1 MLIFFYEKLSFV
13 DKKMDEKKNK
23 LGELST
29 KEVQEITDNAIKF
42 GMRMFNGT
50 VAKCQICTSRFYAF
64 MKIT

>member
-50 VAKCQICTSRFYAF
+50 VAKCQI
-64 MKIT
+64 